1 MTELTRDYAVRI
13 YGTPATK
20 GSLKCIGARGN
31 IKHQLVE
38 QLEKMLTPW
47 RALVVKGGMAL
58 PVTGLVGPV
67 GVEMTVTIARPK
79 SHYRTGRYA
88 HLLRDDA
95 PPWPCQEG
103 TGDVDKYG
111 RAVLDSLQTGKAST
125 PGAGTV
131 KTDAQVVELT
141 ARKCYSDTPGATD
154 RLERPGCVIR
164 LYPIGQED

>member
-1 MTELTRDYAVRI
+1 MTELTRDYAVRV

-20 GSLKCIGARGN
+20 GSMKCIGARGK

-47 RALVVKGGMAL
+47 RALIVKGGLAL
-58 PVTGLVGPV
+58 PVTDLVGPI

-95 PPWPCQEG
+95 PLWPSQEG

-111 RAVLDSLQTGKAST
+111 RAVLDSLQKGKPSA
-125 PGAGTV
+125 PGAGV
-131 KTDAQVVELT
+131 MKTDAQVVELIS
-141 ARKCYSDTPGATD
+141 RKTYPDTPGAQD
-154 RLERPGCVIR
+154 RLDRPGAVIR
-164 LYPIGQED
+164 IYPIGA

>member
-20 GSLKCIGARGN
+20 GSMKCIGARGK

-58 PVTGLVGPV
+58 PVTGLVGPI

-95 PPWPCQEG
+95 PLWPCQEG

>member
-1 MTELTRDYAVRI
+1 VTELTRDYAVRI

-20 GSLKCIGARGN
+20 GSMKCIGARGKV
-31 IKHQLVE
+31 KHQLVE

-47 RALVVKGGMAL
+47 RALVVKGGRAL
-58 PVTGLVGPV
+58 PVTGLVGPI

-79 SHYRTGRYA
+79 SHYRTGRNA

-95 PPWPCQEG
+95 PLWPSQEG

-111 RAVLDSLQTGKAST
+111 RAVLDSLQKGKPST

-131 KTDAQVVELT
+131 KTDAQVVELI
-141 ARKCYSDTPGATD
+141 ARKCYADTPGAQD

-164 LYPIGQED
+164 LYPIGQD